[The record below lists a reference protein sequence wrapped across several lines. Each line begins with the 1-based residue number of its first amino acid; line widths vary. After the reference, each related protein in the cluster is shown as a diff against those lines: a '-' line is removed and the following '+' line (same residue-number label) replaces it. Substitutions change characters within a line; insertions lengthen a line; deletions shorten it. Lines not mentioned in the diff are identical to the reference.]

1 MAQAK
6 KASTSKNNETSIR
19 VLSDHIVVENLKIKN
34 SSLAEILK
42 SEKDLNL
49 QIELFEEITDL
60 GVNLYTTLKG
70 RMETDF
76 ARKTFD
82 TIKDQLN
89 EKLDDTLKNLQKDY
103 DKYFDPKTGTFAKTV
118 ESTEEGFEKSQEELA
133 EKFAETTEELRDSL
147 DEAFEA
153 FLDEKSKVSA
163 IGKISSLLDDFDEK
177 TLKMLQEIKKVQT
190 EAFETALDPEEKKSK
205 IHILRDQLKEHT
217 KSEIELLTKKLDS
230 ILTKLNIQ
238 ETEESLIEKSTG
250 KGTSFEDIVQAVLSK
265 IAVSVN
271 DVAEPTS
278 NVKGKTGNKGDH
290 TVTIDK
296 RSASLKTINLV
307 FESKTK
313 AMTLKE
319 IKQELTEC
327 MENRNAEIGVIVFDK
342 QERIQKITDM
352 PFYPIDEDKAIV
364 VLNQEVGGELP
375 LKVAYNWARYKAL
388 IISNEKI
395 DEDLIDFSDVLSK
408 LETATGAL
416 SKIKEIKTGHT
427 QALKGIEKSDKFLGL
442 MEEELKISLNEID
455 TIFREAISES
465 E

>member
-163 IGKISSLLDDFDEK
+163 IG
-177 TLKMLQEIKKVQT
+177 Q
-190 EAFETALDPEEKKSK
+190 
-205 IHILRDQLKEHT
+205 
-217 KSEIELLTKKLDS
+217 
-230 ILTKLNIQ
+230 
-238 ETEESLIEKSTG
+238 
-250 KGTSFEDIVQAVLSK
+250 
-265 IAVSVN
+265 
-271 DVAEPTS
+271 
-278 NVKGKTGNKGDH
+278 
-290 TVTIDK
+290 
-296 RSASLKTINLV
+296 
-307 FESKTK
+307 
-313 AMTLKE
+313 
-319 IKQELTEC
+319 
-327 MENRNAEIGVIVFDK
+327 
-342 QERIQKITDM
+342 
-352 PFYPIDEDKAIV
+352 
-364 VLNQEVGGELP
+364 
-375 LKVAYNWARYKAL
+375 
-388 IISNEKI
+388 
-395 DEDLIDFSDVLSK
+395 
-408 LETATGAL
+408 
-416 SKIKEIKTGHT
+416 
-427 QALKGIEKSDKFLGL
+427 
-442 MEEELKISLNEID
+442 
-455 TIFREAISES
+455 
-465 E
+465 